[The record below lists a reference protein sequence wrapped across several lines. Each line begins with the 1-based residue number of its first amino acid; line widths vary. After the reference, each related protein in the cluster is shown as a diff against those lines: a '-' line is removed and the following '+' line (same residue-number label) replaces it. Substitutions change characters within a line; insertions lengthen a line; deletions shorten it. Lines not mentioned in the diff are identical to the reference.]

1 MHLETLLSYI
11 VWDPMREIIKG
22 IEPPVWYSV
31 LFAAGFIIGYQIMIK
46 IFKTENHNPE
56 DVDVLT
62 VHMVLATVLGARFG
76 HLAFYE
82 PERWLADPLM
92 FFRVW
97 EGGLASHGAA
107 IGILIALYL
116 YSHYYIVIGWS
127 KRVFKKRKRKGQ
139 SYLWTVDRVVITV
152 ALAGAFIRFGN
163 FVNSEII
170 GKPTESDYGVVF
182 GRVAEEYLEEANIGI
197 ASAEAAKGS
206 GEALAPGTV
215 PVTLTLTFENQ
226 RISEPNARAL
236 VENQVKSILTN
247 SIGIKEHYVQDER
260 IDYELTLQDRNYVA
274 VIDTYGISRHPSQ
287 LYEAGTCLIL
297 FAILLW
303 LWFRLKDKTPEGLL
317 TGLFMVWIFGFRWFH
332 EIFKENQVA
341 FEDDLSYNM
350 GQILSIPL
358 VAIGLSILLNVY
370 IKERKRKQPPN

>member
-1 MHLETLLSYI
+1 MHLETILSYI

-82 PERWLADPLM
+82 PERWLADPFM
-92 FFRVW
+92 FFRIW

-116 YSHYYIVIGWS
+116 YSNYSIIIGWTQRS
-127 KRVFKKRKRKGQ
+127 FKKRKRKGQ

-182 GRVAEEYLEEANIGI
+182 GRVAEEYLEDSNIGI
-197 ASAEAAKGS
+197 ASAEASKGS
-206 GEALAPGTV
+206 GEALSPGIV
-215 PVTLTLTFENQ
+215 PVTLTLTFEDQ
-226 RISEPNARAL
+226 RISEPNARIL
-236 VENQVKSILTN
+236 VENQVKNILSNSASIN
-247 SIGIKEHYVQDER
+247 EHYVQKGDL
-260 IDYELTLQDRNYVA
+260 DYELTLQGREFVA
-274 VIDTYGISRHPSQ
+274 VIHTYGISRHPSQ
-287 LYEAGTCLIL
+287 LYEAGTCIIL
-297 FAILLW
+297 FIILLG
-303 LWFRLKDKTPEGLL
+303 LWFKLKGETPEGLL
-317 TGLFMVWIFGFRWFH
+317 TGIFMVWIFGFRWFH

-341 FEDDLSYNM
+341 FEDDLSYNL

-358 VAIGLSILLNVY
+358 VAIGVGILISVY
-370 IKERKRKQPPN
+370 MKRKKT

>member
-1 MHLETLLSYI
+1 MHLETILSYI

-82 PERWLADPLM
+82 PDRWLADPFM
-92 FFRVW
+92 FFRIW

-116 YSHYYIVIGWS
+116 YSNYSIIIGWTQ
-127 KRVFKKRKRKGQ
+127 RRFKKRKRKGQ

-182 GRVAEEYLEEANIGI
+182 GRVAEEYLEDSNIGI
-197 ASAEAAKGS
+197 ASAEASKGS
-206 GEALAPGTV
+206 GEALSPGIV
-215 PVTLTLTFENQ
+215 PLTLTLTFEDQ
-226 RISEPNARAL
+226 RISEPNARIL
-236 VENQVKSILTN
+236 VENQVKNILSNSASIN
-247 SIGIKEHYVQDER
+247 EHYVQKGDL
-260 IDYELTLQDRNYVA
+260 DYELTLQGREFVA
-274 VIDTYGISRHPSQ
+274 VIHTFGISRHPSQ
-287 LYEAGTCLIL
+287 LYEAGTCIIL
-297 FAILLW
+297 FIILLG
-303 LWFRLKDKTPEGLL
+303 LWFKLKGETPEGLL
-317 TGLFMVWIFGFRWFH
+317 TGIFMVWIFGFRWFH

-341 FEDDLSYNM
+341 FEDDLSYNL

-358 VAIGLSILLNVY
+358 VAIGVGILISVY
-370 IKERKRKQPPN
+370 MKRKKT